1 MRDRS
6 NVRHLSRP
14 ATVKEWLFRLRYTL
28 ARRTVQLAILAG
40 FIGTAHWG
48 WRVFGKPLLAGDLS
62 ASRLAGLIPLSDPFA
77 LLQKLCAGLMP
88 EAPLMAGALLVLV
101 FYWIAGGRSFCAWA
115 CPMNLVTD
123 AAESLRSTLSL
134 QTDWLRLNHRVRYGV
149 AAGALLASAA
159 TGTAAFEWVSP
170 QAVLWREIVWG
181 AGLAGVSVVL
191 GVFALDLLVVRRGWC
206 GHLCP
211 LGAFWSCV
219 GKISPT
225 RVTFDDQRCTR
236 CGDCLSVCPEPQV
249 IRFKEAGERGFFTG
263 AECTLC
269 GRCIA
274 VCPED
279 ALAVGLRP
287 LKKRTVAIHPVND
300 AIPSSKN
307 EQGENK

>member
-28 ARRTVQLAILAG
+28 ARRAVQLAILAG

-123 AAESLRSTLSL
+123 AAESLRSTLGL

-181 AGLAGVSVVL
+181 AGLAGVSAVL

-287 LKKRTVAIHPVND
+287 LKRTVAIHPVND

>member
-6 NVRHLSRP
+6 NVRHLDRP
-14 ATVKEWLFRLRYTL
+14 ATAKAWLFRLRYTL

-62 ASRLAGLIPLSDPFA
+62 ASRLADLIPLSDPFA
-77 LLQKLCAGLMP
+77 LLQKLCAGLVP
-88 EAPLMAGALLVLV
+88 EAPLLAGALLVLV
-101 FYWIAGGRSFCAWA
+101 FYWIAGGRSFCAWV
-115 CPMNLVTD
+115 CPMNLITD
-123 AAESLRSTLSL
+123 AAESLRTTLGI

-159 TGTAAFEWVSP
+159 TGTAAFEWASP
-170 QAVLWREIVWG
+170 QSVLWREIVWG
-181 AGLAGVSVVL
+181 TGLAGVSAVL
-191 GVFALDLLVVRRGWC
+191 GVFALDLLMVRRGWC

-219 GKISPT
+219 GKVSPT
-225 RVTFDDQRCTR
+225 RVTFDNSCCTR

-249 IRFKEAGERGFFTG
+249 IRFKEASARGFFNG

-274 VCPED
+274 VCPEN
-279 ALAVGLRP
+279 ALKIGLRP
-287 LKKRTVAIHPVND
+287 FKRTVAILP
-300 AIPSSKN
+300 AIEEFSASKN
-307 EQGENK
+307 EKGENK